1 MENSRSNEKDALDH
15 EQLAEDGWV
24 MVKKQ
29 IVTILVP
36 ASEQSISANSQE
48 SPLQEPPRK
57 SNNSRNTTPVG
68 IHTENRT
75 VVECEKSILVAS
87 KHMCVQP
94 QPTLQFQ
101 KPSKLRMR
109 SKYPQVSSFRTS
121 FVRKVTQQHLINANG
136 GSMMNKRMKA
146 LNIER
151 RLRSAGGLTNWLVSL
166 GLGGHFI
173 KIFRGNNVSKFQLAS
188 LTMEKLKDMGS
199 FAVGPRRKL
208 LHAIDCF
215 SHPYCC
221 KHK

>member
-1 MENSRSNEKDALDH
+1 MENSHSNEKDALDD
-15 EQLAEDGWV
+15 EQLAKDGWV

-36 ASEQSISANSQE
+36 ASEQSISIDSQE

-57 SNNSRNTTPVG
+57 SNKSRNTSSVG
-68 IHTENRT
+68 IHTENQT
-75 VVECEKSILVAS
+75 VVEREKFIPVAS
-87 KHMCVQP
+87 KHTVQP
-94 QPTLQFQ
+94 QPTMHFQ
-101 KPSKLRMR
+101 KPSKLRMA
-109 SKYPQVSSFRTS
+109 SEYPHVSSFRTS
-121 FVRKVTQQHLINANG
+121 FVRKITQQHLINANG

-173 KIFRGNNVSKFQLAS
+173 KIFRGNNVNKFQLAS